1 MKKVLA
7 LMLALVLVLS
17 LAACGGGSSS
27 NGNSSEGKK
36 DDASSEV
43 ETTVSKLDASNAIT
57 EIPKHIHNDAHDNLA
72 KVMQNTY
79 IMKCKV
85 DSISGDYCTCDGFH
99 IYLSVDEL
107 VNLNKGDE
115 IAIIGKLSSA
125 NEFREAEI
133 YKGTISEI
141 APREDD
147 IYSGKIIKIDYDK
160 KTLTYNPFDG
170 SYSNCYHNVY
180 FADGEDISSLK
191 LWYGVEFSCL
201 DVEYKTG
208 SVIYHD
214 AKLMK
219 AIFDW

>member
-1 MKKVLA
+1 
-7 LMLALVLVLS
+7 
-17 LAACGGGSSS
+17 
-27 NGNSSEGKK
+27 
-36 DDASSEV
+36 
-43 ETTVSKLDASNAIT
+43 
-57 EIPKHIHNDAHDNLA
+57 
-72 KVMQNTY
+72 
-79 IMKCKV
+79 MKCVVKEIS
-85 DSISGDYCTCDGFH
+85 DTDFGCGWSIRVCLPT
-99 IYLSVDEL
+99 DEL
-107 VNLNKGDE
+107 VKLNKDDE
-115 IAIIGKLSSA
+115 IAVIGKITEKREDDYIIG
-125 NEFREAEI
+125 EAEI
-133 YKGTISEI
+133 YNGNIPEI

-160 KTLTYNPFDG
+160 KTLTYNPFDD

-214 AKLMK
+214 AKLIK